1 MKELTSKIFI
11 SLALRKITIY
21 PDKISLLKIFIGI
34 YGDFLSIMIRIL
46 NSYFVT

>member
-1 MKELTSKIFI
+1 MSLT
-11 SLALRKITIY
+11 LRKITIY
-21 PDKISLLKIFIGI
+21 PDKISLLKFFLLI